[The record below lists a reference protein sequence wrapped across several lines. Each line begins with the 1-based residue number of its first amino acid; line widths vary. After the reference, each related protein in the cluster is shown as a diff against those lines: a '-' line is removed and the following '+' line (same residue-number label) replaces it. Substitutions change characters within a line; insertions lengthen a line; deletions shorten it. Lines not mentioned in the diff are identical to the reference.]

1 MGLREELGGKLEL
14 ALNKLV
20 DEKLKD
26 VSLDKVKAEL
36 HEQVDKLVDKH
47 LGGVIEGLGERLK
60 KDVID
65 LIDGEDDLK

>member
-20 DEKLKD
+20 DEKLATMTADGLKTE
-26 VSLDKVKAEL
+26 A
-36 HEQVDKLVDKH
+36 HKLVDGLIDKH
-47 LGGVIEGLGERLK
+47 IGDVMTGLADKLK

-65 LIDGEDDLK
+65 LIDGEDDIK